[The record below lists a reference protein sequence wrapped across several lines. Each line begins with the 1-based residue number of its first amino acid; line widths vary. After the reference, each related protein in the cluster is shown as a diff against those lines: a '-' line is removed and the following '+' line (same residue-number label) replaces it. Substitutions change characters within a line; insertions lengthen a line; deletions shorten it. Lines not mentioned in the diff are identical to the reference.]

1 MLLVK
6 SIDFNLFNCIL
17 SSFNSVWLL
26 KSMLE
31 KLLLY
36 KSKKLIFT
44 LFSRFK
50 LVKPKLGTLIDSISK
65 FFEKSSL
72 VIVSQGSIIPFSI
85 SSDQSGLFPSI
96 DKTKSFELYSVLTDL
111 NSLKFGFYEGSL

>member
-1 MLLVK
+1 M
-6 SIDFNLFNCIL
+6 
-17 SSFNSVWLL
+17 
-26 KSMLE
+26 
-31 KLLLY
+31 LY

-50 LVKPKLGTLIDSISK
+50 LVKPRLGTLILSIFK

-85 SSDQSGLFPSI
+85 SSDQSGLFASI
-96 DKTKSFELYSVLTDL
+96 EKIRSFELYFVFTD
-111 NSLKFGFYEGSL
+111 